1 MALHFDPARA
11 TGRKRLYRPMSEINV
26 TPFVDVMLV
35 LLVIFMV
42 TAPLIQT
49 GSIDLPSVG
58 KAAQPPVAP
67 LEVIVHADRTIAL
80 RDRAKGSAETPVT
93 REELAARIKAAQ
105 ERNPALDT
113 VDGGHAHAVSRLPHH
128 PHHLHHVHHG
138 HLAHHVHH
146 AAATAHHA
154 LHPGRTTHPGLALGR
169 RGLLGGRRSLLIRMM
184 LVMIR
189 WRLCLGQRARRRK
202 QHRHRQC
209 QTLHGCLL

>member
-1 MALHFDPARA
+1 MRQ
-11 TGRKRLYRPMSEINV
+11 RKLKNEINV
-26 TPFVDVMLV
+26 VPYIDVMLV

-105 ERNPALDT
+105 ERNPAQPVLIAGDRK
-113 VDGGHAHAVSRLPHH
+113 VQYEAVLEVMDE
-128 PHHLHHVHHG
+128 LQKQQV
-138 HLAHHVHH
+138 AKI
-146 AAATAHHA
+146 
-154 LHPGRTTHPGLALGR
+154 
-169 RGLLGGRRSLLIRMM
+169 GLLVQPG
-184 LVMIR
+184 
-189 WRLCLGQRARRRK
+189 K
-202 QHRHRQC
+202 
-209 QTLHGCLL
+209 